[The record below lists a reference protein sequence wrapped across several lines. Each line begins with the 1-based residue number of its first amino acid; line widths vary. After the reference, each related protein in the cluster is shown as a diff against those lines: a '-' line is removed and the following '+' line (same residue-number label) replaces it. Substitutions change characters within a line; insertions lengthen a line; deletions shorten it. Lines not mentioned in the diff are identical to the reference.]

1 MGSTTPVPTMEL
13 RYFQP
18 SEQLTGISRAPRGT
32 NPFNKNYRGDP
43 SLPSNTGAGVP
54 EEKNTSLWITGLPG
68 SITVTELLAQI
79 TKTGRVRSTVIN
91 KPTAS
96 ISTAAASIS
105 FFERSDAEV
114 LYRNLQQGRII
125 FDGKFPRVQWNRNR
139 VREAQDLSSVSRVLY
154 IAGDSRIVNRAY
166 LDWFFSG
173 KFVYDIDK
181 IIDYGTVDVD
191 GKSIGRLEY
200 RFGSWRCQA
209 SSARQ
214 ALICELSGFVWT
226 AYGEDPCEV

>member
-1 MGSTTPVPTMEL
+1 MSYTTPVPTMEL
-13 RYFQP
+13 RFFQP
-18 SEQLTGISRAPRGT
+18 SEQLTGVSRVNRGS
-32 NPFNKNYRGDP
+32 NPSNRNYRGDP
-43 SLPSNTGAGVP
+43 NLPTNTGAGVP

-68 SITVTELLAQI
+68 SITIPEFLAPI

-91 KPTAS
+91 KPTAN

-105 FFERSDAEV
+105 FFKRSDAEI

-125 FDGKFPRVQWNRNR
+125 YGGHFPRVQWNRNR
-139 VREAQDLSSVSRVLY
+139 VGEALDLNNVSRVLY
-154 IAGDSRIVNRAY
+154 IAGDSRVVNRAY
-166 LDWFFSG
+166 LDWFFSA

-214 ALICELSGFVWT
+214 ALMCELSGFAWT
-226 AYGEDPCEV
+226 AYGEDPCDV